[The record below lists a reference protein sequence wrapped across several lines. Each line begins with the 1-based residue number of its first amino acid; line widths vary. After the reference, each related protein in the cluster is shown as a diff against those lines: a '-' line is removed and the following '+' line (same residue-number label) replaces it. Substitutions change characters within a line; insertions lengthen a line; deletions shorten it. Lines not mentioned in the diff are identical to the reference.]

1 MIVLKVKLTIS
12 LNCVHYPINC
22 VHYPILQTFF
32 LSSFKSCHW
41 NAIVQIGTT
50 WGKVRDGNRPWI
62 WNWHLMAEE
71 SNTLIWPQNAVF
83 FFAQHKCST
92 VPWLDFGLNKISH
105 PSLPKLGTPIQE
117 YGVTLRFDLQLY
129 LSLFCSTTLLA
140 LSLVI
145 NVGHKVLSFPHKRFP
160 RC

>member
-1 MIVLKVKLTIS
+1 
-12 LNCVHYPINC
+12 
-22 VHYPILQTFF
+22 
-32 LSSFKSCHW
+32 
-41 NAIVQIGTT
+41 
-50 WGKVRDGNRPWI
+50 
-62 WNWHLMAEE
+62 MAEE

-83 FFAQHKCST
+83 FFVHHHCST

-145 NVGHKVLSFPHKRFP
+145 NVGHKVLSFPHEKNPKVLVYYHIFP
-160 RC
+160 FCNFNTESFPISMLNISQGNGGQFVHHNQF